1 MGIEQVTMERMKKA
15 IFVILIVMVIFGC
28 SHRPIID
35 ATSDTH
41 DTIQVPEGITGEDSV
56 AYMENMVYQS
66 PISVE
71 AFLSL
76 AEVHSIEEKLIFYN
90 NYELAEKYPEIA
102 DGFIAD
108 HYDSCA
114 LRLANRFMRMHHLA
128 YENGD
133 AMDMLQWAEAVNAVL
148 DTFHVEMPEVD
159 RDSLLSEIERVINK
173 FSSLSQS
180 EMNLMCYV
188 DASIEYYLTI
198 ESYRQLLN
206 EVPEILKPLFQ
217 EEYKTWFQLN
227 EARYAFWRDVS
238 YSQEWYSMKP
248 IEYDYYYSCLA
259 ENRRAE
265 LDLERDIILDGK
277 TYHQLGMTVTT
288 KQWEDWLS
296 EKSIAEDLEF
306 LQDFHPELIPDSTT
320 VTERREAF
328 CTSFSQW
335 LDARRAIAAAL
346 PKAQG
351 ESYDH
356 LTADIHCRIV
366 GTLEWL
372 VTTINND

>member
-1 MGIEQVTMERMKKA
+1 M
-15 IFVILIVMVIFGC
+15 MVLTAVLASC
-28 SHRPIID
+28 KYMPNED
-35 ATSDTH
+35 ATSDTR
-41 DTIQVPEGITGEDSV
+41 DTIQILESIIGVDSV

-66 PISVE
+66 PISIVT
-71 AFLSL
+71 FLSL
-76 AEVHSIEEKLIFYN
+76 TEVHSIEERLVYYN
-90 NYELAEKYPEIA
+90 SYGLAEKYLEIA

-108 HYDSCA
+108 HNDSCA
-114 LRLANRFMRMHHLA
+114 LRLANRFMRMHHLE

-133 AMDMLQWAEAVNAVL
+133 AMDMLRWAEAVNVVL

-159 RDSLLSEIERVINK
+159 SDSVLSEIERVITK
-173 FSSLSQS
+173 FSSLSQP
-180 EMNLMCYV
+180 EINLMCYV

-198 ESYRQLLN
+198 ESYRQWLN

-227 EARYAFWRDVS
+227 EARYAFWRDIS
-238 YSQEWYSMKP
+238 YSQECYSMKP

-259 ENRRAE
+259 KNRQAE

-320 VTERREAF
+320 VNERKETLHAA
-328 CTSFSQW
+328 FSQW
-335 LDARRAIAAAL
+335 LEARQAIVAAL
-346 PKAQG
+346 PKAQR
-351 ESYDH
+351 ESYDQ
-356 LTADIHCRIV
+356 LTTDIHCRIV

-372 VTTINND
+372 APFEKLNY